1 MNDENNCTSS
11 LECTVHGLHPVAL
24 PVACFLLEK
33 FSFNFVVNLV
43 GPARTSGFPV
53 SLRHPLDQDAM
64 ALGASRR
71 LRGWRQ
77 HLAGGWGVNSI
88 YSFDMNSFKAGNK
101 IRQFGHKV

>member
-1 MNDENNCTSS
+1 MIAPS
-11 LECTVHGLHPVAL
+11 LERLVHVPHPGPL
-24 PVACFLLEK
+24 PVASGPLVLLALLL
-33 FSFNFVVNLV
+33 VVEPV
-43 GPARTSGFPV
+43 RPGPPLTSGLPV